1 MAAAAGAWACG
12 AALAG
17 AFAVNFWAAFFAAAC
32 SLLAL
37 SSAPCLSSNFLTT
50 GGSMPDEGAFTNS
63 PRSLSIEMTSLLWTP
78 YFLASSLTRTLA
90 TLFPPGPSHS
100 LSGTADR

>member
-1 MAAAAGAWACG
+1 MAAAAGASAFG
-12 AALAG
+12 AGLAG
-17 AFAVNFWAAFFAAAC
+17 AFLAAFFAAAC
-32 SLLAL
+32 SILAL